1 MIQVSEERVEQHF
14 PTTVLVRTFQAENDL
29 NTALQ
34 QRFDQLEHDPHADY
48 TNEAPLS
55 VNTTQG
61 GYQTKRGLSVL
72 ELDYPEIRQLR
83 QEIVMPSI
91 EIYLAEVLNA
101 DPLFTPF
108 EISSWVVSLGEG
120 DWQAPHFHAT
130 EYTLISGI
138 YYVNVP
144 DCPPPEGTLEFINPN
159 LNAVSLGQQDASRN
173 HQPKSGQIILFPP
186 YYMHYVH
193 PMRRAETRRV
203 IAFDVR
209 LKLQS

>member
-14 PTTVLVRTFQAENDL
+14 PTTVLVRTFQAVNDL

-144 DCPPPEGTLEFINPN
+144 DCPPTRGHTRIY
-159 LNAVSLGQQDASRN
+159 
-173 HQPKSGQIILFPP
+173 QPKPERGVLGAAGCQPESSTQKWPNYSLSAVLHALRAPDAA
-186 YYMHYVH
+186 
-193 PMRRAETRRV
+193 RRDKTRHC
-203 IAFDVR
+203 
-209 LKLQS
+209 L

>member
-1 MIQVSEERVEQHF
+1 MIQVSEERIEQHF
-14 PTTVLVRTFQAENDL
+14 PTTILVRAFQAVGHL

-34 QRFDQLEHDPHADY
+34 RLFDQLEHSASADY
-48 TNEAPLS
+48 ANDALHST
-55 VNTTQG
+55 NTTQG
-61 GYQTKRGLSVL
+61 GYQTKPGLDVL
-72 ELDYPEIRQLR
+72 DLDYPEIRQLR

-91 EIYLAEVLNA
+91 EVYLGDVLNV

-120 DWQAPHFHAT
+120 DWQAPHFHPR

-138 YYVNVP
+138 YYINVP

-159 LNAVSLGQQDASRN
+159 LNAVSLGQQNASRN
-173 HQPKSGQIILFPP
+173 HQPKSGEIILFPP

-193 PMRRAETRRV
+193 PMRRAATRRV

-209 LKLQS
+209 LKLQP